1 MKPDFIDRA
10 AKIIEEVRTRT
21 CVDKIDTEAL
31 FEILQEELIKYRN
44 ELLTYGH
51 SIGYNEGYDD
61 GYAAGYKRGVNDT
74 IGEVQNQSWKK
85 IKMNR
90 TKLTDKRLIEVVKEV
105 LGTHYFKSDE
115 DFLKQALENYYYEAL
130 NRKEFAR
137 EFVANGYWGGVTETY
152 WFTYWYVRNII
163 QSWK

>member
-1 MKPDFIDRA
+1 MKMDRA
-10 AKIIEEVRTRT
+10 AKIVEEVRTRT

-51 SIGYNEGYDD
+51 SIGYNEGYDE

-85 IKMNR
+85 IKTNR
-90 TKLTDKRLIEVVKEV
+90 TKLTDKRLIEVVNEV
-105 LGTHYFKSDE
+105 IGNQSFESDE
-115 DFLKQALENYYYEAL
+115 DFLKWAEENYYCEAL
-130 NRKEFAR
+130 
-137 EFVANGYWGGVTETY
+137 
-152 WFTYWYVRNII
+152 I
-163 QSWK
+163 QLWK